1 MTDRLLADCHL
12 HLEGSLPPAAL
23 ERLARRAQSPFA
35 DFTVFEEARKAV
47 RDSAG
52 FLALY
57 ASVCRL
63 FRGPEDYAEAATAVG
78 ESLAADGVGYAEI
91 YVSPEIFN
99 RMKLPAAECLV
110 AIAGAFA
117 KRPGGC
123 DCRILLDV
131 VRQWGPDSAHR
142 VLDLHEK
149 TALPLVI
156 GFGMGG
162 DESSLPASDYAA
174 VYERARSL
182 GLKTSVHAGEWAG
195 ASSVEDALDHL
206 RPDRIDHGIAAA
218 DDPDLLRRLASEGIA
233 LCVAPSSN
241 VATGAVSSFTAHP
254 LPRLLDAGV
263 RVALSADDPLLF
275 ATTTSNEYA
284 AVRKH
289 FGIGD
294 EELERLSKDSWSAAF
309 GGRHERGEI
318 S

>member
-1 MTDRLLADCHL
+1 M
-12 HLEGSLPPAAL
+12 L
-23 ERLARRAQSPFA
+23 ERLARRSGSPFA
-35 DFTVFEEARKAV
+35 DFAVFEEARKGV

-52 FLALY
+52 FLSLF

-63 FRGPEDYAEAATAVG
+63 FRGPEDYAEAAEAVG

-91 YVSPEIFN
+91 YVSPEIFS
-99 RMKLPAAECLV
+99 RMKLPAEECLA

-117 KRPGGC
+117 RRPGGC

-131 VRQWGPDSAHR
+131 VRQWGPESAQR

-149 TALPLVI
+149 TDHPAVV

-162 DESSLPASDYAA
+162 DENSLPASDFAA
-174 VYERARSL
+174 VYARARSL
-182 GLKTSVHAGEWAG
+182 GLKTSVHAGEWSG
-195 ASSVEDALDHL
+195 ASSVEDALVHL

-218 DDPDLLRRLASEGIA
+218 RDHELLRRLAEEGTT

-241 VATGAVSSFTAHP
+241 VATGAVASFAAHP

-275 ATTTSNEYA
+275 STTTSAEYA
-284 AVRKH
+284 VLRRH
-289 FGIGD
+289 FGLGD
-294 EELERLSKDSWSAAF
+294 GDLERLSGNSWSAAF
-309 GGRHERGEI
+309 RDRDP
-318 S
+318 

>member
-1 MTDRLLADCHL
+1 MI
-12 HLEGSLPPAAL
+12 
-23 ERLARRAQSPFA
+23 ERLARRGGSPFA
-35 DFTVFEEARKAV
+35 DFAAFDSARKAV

-52 FLALY
+52 FLSLY

-63 FRGPEDYAEAATAVG
+63 FRGPEDYSEAAAAVA

-91 YVSPEIFN
+91 YVSPEIFS
-99 RMKLPAAECLV
+99 RMKLPAEVCLA

-117 KRPGGC
+117 ARPGGC

-131 VRQWGPDSAHR
+131 VRQWGQESAHR

-149 TALPLVI
+149 TAFPSVV

-162 DESSLPASDYAA
+162 DENSLPASDYAA
-174 VYERARSL
+174 VYARARSL
-182 GLKTSVHAGEWAG
+182 GLKTSIHAGEWAG
-195 ASSVEDALDHL
+195 ASSVRDALDHL

-218 DDPDLLRRLASEGIA
+218 KDPDLLRRLASEGTA
-233 LCVAPSSN
+233 LWVAPTSN
-241 VATGAVSSFTAHP
+241 VATGAVASFADHP

-275 ATTTSNEYA
+275 ATSTSAEYA
-284 AVRKH
+284 VLRDH
-289 FGIGD
+289 FGLGD
-294 EELERLSKDSWSAAF
+294 GDLDRLSENSWSAGFGAHR
-309 GGRHERGEI
+309 GGREI